1 MMVRALMVRVKEG
14 MELVEEHHIS
24 GRCNDLRNS
33 AAVSQYRTADWNST
47 TLHFLEQRAQ
57 KLHGHLQHQHQQQ
70 QASHN
75 RGAKLVLPDRYLRS
89 LHPHGQS
96 LWAALY
102 FDLGNSISHS

>member
-1 MMVRALMVRVKEG
+1 MVRALMVRVKEG

-33 AAVSQYRTADWNST
+33 AAVSQHRTADWNST

-70 QASHN
+70 QARHN
-75 RGAKLVLPDRYLRS
+75 CGAELARLDRHIRP
-89 LHPHGQS
+89 LHPRGQI
-96 LWAALY
+96 L
-102 FDLGNSISHS
+102 